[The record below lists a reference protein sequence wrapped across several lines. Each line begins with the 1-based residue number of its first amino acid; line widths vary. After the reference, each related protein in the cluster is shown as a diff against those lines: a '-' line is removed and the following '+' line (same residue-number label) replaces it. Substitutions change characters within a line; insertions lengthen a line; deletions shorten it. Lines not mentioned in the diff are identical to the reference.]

1 MVADGSVDKQLVDIA
16 GEANAQG
23 VFATMTQTPS
33 TIPGGEKWIAD
44 YKAKFNADPG
54 PYSTQSYDAVRVA
67 AEAVVSFP
75 NFAYRTNRAAIAAG
89 HMPVSEDLP
98 YDWFD
103 TPDDGTNQDGDDD
116 DRNEQS
122 HGESFLRWLSWD
134 YYAKYFLYVN
144 ACACIEKRRRPRLLR
159 ERGRAGCT
167 IRA

>member
-67 AEAVVSFP
+67 AEAV
-75 NFAYRTNRAAIAAG
+75 
-89 HMPVSEDLP
+89 
-98 YDWFD
+98 
-103 TPDDGTNQDGDDD
+103 
-116 DRNEQS
+116 
-122 HGESFLRWLSWD
+122 
-134 YYAKYFLYVN
+134 
-144 ACACIEKRRRPRLLR
+144 
-159 ERGRAGCT
+159 RAGST
-167 IRA
+167 DGAKVITPLSRASTTSRSSRATSSSRRSTP